1 MSDLLPV
8 LSSTEVSPQHKSV
21 VLYFEG
27 IYGVKIIFLHILAG
41 EYKESA
47 VWLTSQDVQW
57 HQQRRMQWQQL
68 LGHQKCLHQ
77 KQQHQHEQTVL
88 MVLLSFSAMEKKN
101 VIFLAA

>member
-1 MSDLLPV
+1 MSALLPV

-47 VWLTSQDVQW
+47 VWLTSQGCAVASTEKD
-57 HQQRRMQWQQL
+57 
-68 LGHQKCLHQ
+68 
-77 KQQHQHEQTVL
+77 
-88 MVLLSFSAMEKKN
+88 AMATAFRTSKVSTSETAT
-101 VIFLAA
+101 AA